1 MSKIWLIIQREYL
14 TRVRKKSFII
24 MTLLTPV
31 LLAAFMILP
40 GLLITMSGDTETVM
54 VLDKSGLFEGKL
66 KNQKDLKFV
75 QLAGSLEQA
84 KMAYQETDYTAL
96 LYIPEMSIDDPK
108 GITVYGKKNTSL
120 QTQIRLENTLDKEI
134 ENQRFLASGLDRE
147 MLDRIEA
154 NVKVNTINLSDEG
167 EKDNNAI
174 ITSIAG
180 VVGAVIIYFFI
191 FLYGVQIMR
200 GVIEEK
206 TSRIVE
212 VMISSV
218 KPFQLMMG
226 KIVGIAAVGLTQ
238 FLLWIVLS
246 FVSVTAVSAVFG
258 IDAAPSPAAQ
268 FAAGQAA
275 AQGEEIEEEEA
286 TAATVD
292 NAAEENEVA
301 NTINDIK
308 RGVSNLPI
316 ALIFGCFLFYFL
328 GGYLLYGSLFGAIGA
343 AVDNET
349 DTQQF
354 MMPITIPLII
364 SFIMSYSVVLKNPD
378 GPVAF
383 WMSIIPL
390 TSPIV
395 MMVRVPFGVPAWELL
410 LSMAL
415 LVAGFIFTTW
425 IASRIYRVGILMYG
439 KKINYKELSKWL
451 FYRV

>member
-1 MSKIWLIIQREYL
+1 MHKIWLIIQREYL

-24 MTLLTPV
+24 MTLLTPL
-31 LLAAFMILP
+31 LLATFMILP
-40 GLLITMSGDTETVM
+40 GLLINMSGEEETVM
-54 VLDKSGLFEGKL
+54 VLDESGLFENKL
-66 KNQKDLKFV
+66 ESRKDLAFIP
-75 QLAGSLEQA
+75 LPDLTLDQA
-84 KMAYQETDYTAL
+84 KTIYQETDNTAL
-96 LYIPEMSIDDPK
+96 LYIPKMSIEDPK
-108 GITVYGKKNTSL
+108 GFVVYGKKNISI
-120 QTQIRLENTLDKEI
+120 QTQVSLENMLEKEI
-134 ENQRFLASGLDRE
+134 ENQRYLASGLDRQT
-147 MLDRIEA
+147 LDKIKA
-154 NVKVNTINLSDEG
+154 DVKITAVNLSNEG
-167 EKDNNAI
+167 EKGNNAI

-180 VVGAVIIYFFI
+180 IVGAVIIYFFI

-206 TSRIVE
+206 TNRIVE

-238 FLLWIVLS
+238 FLLWVILS
-246 FVSVTAVSAVFG
+246 FFAVTAVSAAFG
-258 IDAAPSPAAQ
+258 VDAAPSPAAQ
-268 FAAGQAA
+268 YAAGQMA
-275 AQGEEIEEEEA
+275 AQGGGLEA
-286 TAATVD
+286 DDPSAMA
-292 NAAEENEVA
+292 NEPGEDEFA
-301 NTINDIK
+301 NTISDVKQSFASLNI
-308 RGVSNLPI
+308 G
-316 ALIFGCFLFYFL
+316 LIFFSFLFYFL

-354 MMPITIPLII
+354 MMPITIPLVIA
-364 SFIMSYSVVLKNPD
+364 FIMSYSIVLKNPD

-383 WMSIIPL
+383 WMSMIPL

-410 LSMAL
+410 LSMGL

-439 KKINYKELSKWL
+439 KKVNYKELSKWL

>member
-24 MTLLTPV
+24 MTLLTPL

-40 GLLITMSGDTETVM
+40 GLLIAMSGETETVM
-54 VLDKSGLFEGKL
+54 VLDESGLFEGKL
-66 KNQKDLKFV
+66 KDEKDLKFIP
-75 QLAGSLEQA
+75 LSGSLELA
-84 KMAYQETDYTAL
+84 KTVYQETDNTAL
-96 LYIPEMSIDDPK
+96 LYIPKMSIDDPK

-120 QTQIRLENTLDKEI
+120 QTQVRLENVLEKEI
-134 ENQRFLASGLDRE
+134 ENQRFLASGLDRAT
-147 MLDRIEA
+147 LDKIEA
-154 NVKVNTINLSDEG
+154 EVSLNTINLSDGG

-174 ITSIAG
+174 VTSIAG
-180 VVGAVIIYFFI
+180 VAGAVIIYFFI

-226 KIVGIAAVGLTQ
+226 KIIGIAAVGLTQ

-246 FVSVTAVSAVFG
+246 FIAVTAVSAAFG

-275 AQGEEIEEEEA
+275 AQGGQVTEEEEA
-286 TAATVD
+286 ATVE
-292 NAAEENEVA
+292 NAAAENEVA
-301 NTINDIK
+301 NTITDVK
-308 RGVSNLPI
+308 QSFANLNI

-383 WMSIIPL
+383 WMSIIPF

-415 LVAGFIFTTW
+415 LVAGFVFTTW